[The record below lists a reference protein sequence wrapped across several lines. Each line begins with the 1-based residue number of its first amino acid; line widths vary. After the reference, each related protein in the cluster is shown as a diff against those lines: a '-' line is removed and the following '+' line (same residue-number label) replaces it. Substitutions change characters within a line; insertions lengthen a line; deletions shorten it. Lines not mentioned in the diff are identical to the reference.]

1 MVPLAPKPTQIWP
14 SVGFAINGFGNRVLF
29 FFVVTGLK
37 QQVQQV
43 LRRRTFKN
51 DCQALN
57 HDVIF

>member
-29 FFVVTGLK
+29 FVVTGLK

-43 LRRRTFKN
+43 LRRTFKN

-57 HDVIF
+57 YDVIF